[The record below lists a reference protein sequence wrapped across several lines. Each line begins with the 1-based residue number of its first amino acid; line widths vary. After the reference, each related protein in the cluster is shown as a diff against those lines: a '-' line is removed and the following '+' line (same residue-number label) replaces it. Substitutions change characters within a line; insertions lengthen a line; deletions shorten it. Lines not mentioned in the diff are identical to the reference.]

1 MEKKPTTQI
10 HSTPSL
16 SGRAAGGA
24 STIHYT
30 LPEVVPYINWL
41 YFFHAWGFPARFAA
55 IAQIHGCDSCRAS
68 WLTTFPVE
76 ERAKAAEAMQLH
88 KEAMRM
94 LGELDRQG
102 FKTHVRF
109 GLFPCNSDGEDIIII
124 DELILMKEEK
134 NGNHQSTIINQQ
146 SSIPNHPLGP
156 KGRFT
161 LEESSIINHQ
171 SSIINHQYPLSF
183 LRQQSEPF
191 LCLSDFI
198 RPINTE
204 GISDRIGI
212 FAACADEDIEH
223 LYAEG
228 TPEADAYRHLLCQ
241 TLADRLAEAAIERA
255 HQAIRKYY
263 WGYAPDEDLTIA
275 DLHAER
281 FQGIRPAVGYPSLP
295 DQSLNFDLDRLIDF
309 SAIGIRLTEHGAML
323 PHASVSGLMIAHPQS
338 RYFAIGPIGEDQLLD
353 YARRKH
359 RTPDDLLPYLAANL

>member
-1 MEKKPTTQI
+1 MEEKPTTQI

-16 SGRAAGGA
+16 SGRARGGS

-94 LGELDRQG
+94 LGDLDRQG

-109 GLFPCNSDGEDIIII
+109 GLFPCNSDGEDIIIN
-124 DELILMKEEK
+124 DYP
-134 NGNHQSTIINQQ
+134 Q
-146 SSIPNHPLGP
+146 SSITNHPLGP
-156 KGRFT
+156 ARTCSLDTSRKGRFT
-161 LEESSIINHQ
+161 LEESSIIFP
-171 SSIINHQYPLSF
+171 PLPLGEAGSGPLISF

-204 GISDRIGI
+204 GLSDRIGI

-359 RTPDDLLPYLAANL
+359 RTPDDLRPYLAANL